1 MENDAI
7 IRQLVAEELDSDPSV
22 TSDGI
27 GVAVRNGVVTLSGH
41 VPSYAEQFAAVR
53 SAHRVRGVKAV
64 AQDLVVR
71 LPQGKKRNDDE
82 IAQRAIAILR
92 WSLQGDKEITVTV
105 DDGWVTLGGW
115 VNLACEKHDA
125 QRVIRMLGGVTGVS
139 NTINVRPQINT
150 PAIRQDIHR
159 AVSPPGY

>member
-1 MENDAI
+1 MENDAV

-22 TSDGI
+22 TADGI
-27 GVAVRNGVVTLSGH
+27 GVSVRNGVVTLSGH

-71 LPQGKKRNDDE
+71 LTQSKKRNDDE

-92 WSLQGDKEITVTV
+92 WSLNGDKEITVTV
-105 DDGWVTLGGW
+105 DEGWVTLGGW
-115 VNLACEKHDA
+115 VSWAFEKQDA

-139 NTINVRPQINT
+139 NTINVRPQTSNA
-150 PAIRQDIHR
+150 AIREDIHR
-159 AVSPPGY
+159 AVDPLGY